1 MFAFFNARIGT
12 EFQSTTINETLKEL
26 FLWSRVN
33 EHLPTTGIFKP
44 LYADNLTFTG
54 WRSSLG
60 DMFSKYST
68 GITLHW
74 APIGRFI
81 FDMRNV
87 NQIFRGFLKI
97 DRIKEK
103 FVFVSRRWFSFSLF
117 IFVESFSITWTALL
131 KMVFPIK
138 KVQLQMRQYIFWN
151 KILSK
156 DKPSFQRRNWFKK
169 WKLQWSWNAM
179 QYEQNQTWWMWMRW
193 TLICKINEMEMN
205 DEMNELD
212 FGIWNEWDE
221 SDYANM

>member
-1 MFAFFNARIGT
+1 MSCIQSPYFSETMTKVWEKRFTVCFNSTTYFHKLQMFAFFNARIGT

-117 IFVESFSITWTALL
+117 IFVDSFSITWQHFLKWFFLL
-131 KMVFPIK
+131 QLWKTFP
-138 KVQLQMRQYIFWN
+138 
-151 KILSK
+151 
-156 DKPSFQRRNWFKK
+156 
-169 WKLQWSWNAM
+169 
-179 QYEQNQTWWMWMRW
+179 
-193 TLICKINEMEMN
+193 
-205 DEMNELD
+205 
-212 FGIWNEWDE
+212 
-221 SDYANM
+221 